1 MNNYTLPNNS
11 LIEIEEQETIFTEA
25 EAAKYI
31 CMSRSFLSKDRMN
44 GYRHGH
50 LQGPEYIKMG
60 PKAIRYRKKDLD
72 VWILRN
78 RIVRE
83 LP

>member
-1 MNNYTLPNNS
+1 MNNYTLASNLSIQPEEH
-11 LIEIEEQETIFTEA
+11 EIIFTEA

-50 LQGPEYIKMG
+50 IQGPEYIKMG

-72 VWILRN
+72 VWIMKN
-78 RIVRE
+78 RIVRK